1 MVNIEKSIIK
11 GVDNK
16 EKPILK
22 GFSYNISS
30 DSIVEIGVYNVQE
43 RDHSEIKTA

>member
-22 GFSYNISS
+22 GFSYNISL
-30 DSIVEIGVYNVQE
+30 DSIVEIGVNNVQQ
-43 RDHSEIKTA
+43 RGHSEIKT